1 MWLTVRYAR
10 CTRTLLADRP
20 PHHLS
25 RVWVVCDTGHQRCTQ
40 SYVRRPYGVGLL
52 VAGYDATTGAHL
64 YRTCP
69 SGNFY
74 EYSAYA
80 IGARSQ
86 AGRTYLEKKFESFPD
101 GVWES
106 LLYSCGWS
114 LALTH
119 PPPPLATLPQR
130 LWTL

>member
-1 MWLTVRYAR
+1 M
-10 CTRTLLADRP
+10 
-20 PHHLS
+20 
-25 RVWVVCDTGHQRCTQ
+25 
-40 SYVRRPYGVGLL
+40 RRPYGVGLL

-86 AGRTYLEKKFESFPD
+86 AGRTYLEKKFETFPD
-101 GVWES
+101 GGCGVGAQLTR
-106 LLYSCGWS
+106 LLGRADEC
-114 LALTH
+114 H
-119 PPPPLATLPQR
+119 LPCSQH
-130 LWTL
+130 LWTH